1 MQDATHTPES
11 QRPAAV
17 RDTFGREITY
27 LRLSVTDRCQFRCA
41 YCMPAEGVPKLRHEE
56 MLTLEELFEVV
67 RLLAMRLGFRKVRV
81 TGGEPLARRGALGF
95 MRSLHLIPGIED
107 LALTTN
113 AYDLAPVAASLRAS
127 GFNRINISLDTLRAD
142 RFRMITNVDGLERV
156 LQGIGAARSAGFQ
169 PIKINAVALEET
181 LDEACDLVAFGIERD
196 LQVRFIELMPV
207 LGGSRLHFVPSSR
220 VREIIGTRYRLVPIG
235 ADGDARAA
243 DPHGAAEV
251 YRIEG
256 TAATCGF
263 ISPMTGPFCALCNR
277 IRLRGDGLLK
287 PCLAGGPSISV
298 VDFVRPRFRPDELEA
313 FLREAIPRL
322 KREKRGDYEIDS
334 MCRLG
339 G

>member
-1 MQDATHTPES
+1 MQDADPSKES
-11 QRPAAV
+11 QHLAAL
-17 RDTFGREITY
+17 RDGFGREINY

-41 YCMPAEGVPKLRHEE
+41 YCMPAEGVPKLRHDE

-67 RLLAMRLGFRKVRV
+67 RLLVTRLGFRKVRV
-81 TGGEPLARRGALGF
+81 TGGEPLARRGALAF
-95 MRSLHLIPGIED
+95 MRALHLIPGIED

-113 AYDLAPVAASLRAS
+113 AYELAPVAASLRAS
-127 GFNRINISLDTLRAD
+127 GFSRINISLDTLRPD
-142 RFRMITNVDGLERV
+142 RFRTITNVDGLERV
-156 LQGIGAARSAGFQ
+156 LAGIEAARAAGFQ

-181 LDEACDLVAFGIERD
+181 LDEVCDLVAFGVARD
-196 LQVRFIELMPV
+196 IQVRFIELMPV
-207 LGGSRLHFVPSSR
+207 LGGSHLHFVPNSR
-220 VREIIGTRYRLVPIG
+220 VRELIETRYGLAPIG
-235 ADGDARAA
+235 ADGSPRAA

-263 ISPMTGPFCALCNR
+263 ISPMTVPFCSLCNR
-277 IRLRGDGLLK
+277 MRLRGDGLLK

-298 VDFVRPRFRPDELEA
+298 VDFIRPRFRPDEMEA
-313 FLREAIPRL
+313 FLRESIPRL

-334 MCRLG
+334 MCRFG

>member
-1 MQDATHTPES
+1 MSDAAHTPES
-11 QRPAAV
+11 HARGAL
-17 RDTFGREITY
+17 RDAFGRELTY

-41 YCMPAEGVPKLRHEE
+41 YCMPAGGVPKLRHED

-67 RLLAMRLGFRKVRV
+67 RLLVTRLGFRKVRV
-81 TGGEPLARRGALGF
+81 TGGEPLARRGALAF

-113 AYDLAPVAASLRAS
+113 AFDLAPVAATLRAS

-142 RFRMITNVDGLERV
+142 RFRMITKVDGLERV
-156 LQGIGAARSAGFQ
+156 LQGIEAARSAGFQ
-169 PIKINAVALEET
+169 PIKINTVALEET
-181 LDEACDLVAFGIERD
+181 LDEACDLLAFGIDRG

-207 LGGSRLHFVPSSR
+207 LGGNSLHFVPASR
-220 VREIIGTRYRLVPIG
+220 VREIIATRFHLTPIG
-235 ADGDARAA
+235 ANGDARAT

-251 YRIEG
+251 YRIAG

-263 ISPMTGPFCALCNR
+263 ISPMTGPFCVLCNR
-277 IRLRGDGLLK
+277 LRLCGDGLIK
-287 PCLAGGPSISV
+287 PCLAGGPSVSV
-298 VDFVRPRFRPDELEA
+298 MSFVRPRFRADELEA

-334 MCRLG
+334 MCRFG

>member
-1 MQDATHTPES
+1 MPDASHTPNP
-11 QRPAAV
+11 QRPAPV
-17 RDTFGREITY
+17 RDAFGREITY

-41 YCMPAEGVPKLRHEE
+41 YCMPAGGVPKLRHDE

-67 RLLAMRLGFRKVRV
+67 RLLVARLGFRKVRV
-81 TGGEPLARRGALGF
+81 TGGEPLARRGALAF

-127 GFNRINISLDTLRAD
+127 GFNRINISLDTLRAE
-142 RFRMITNVDGLERV
+142 RFRMITRVDGLERV
-156 LQGIGAARSAGFQ
+156 LQGIEAARAAGFQ

-181 LDEACDLVAFGIERD
+181 LDEVCDLVDFGIARG

-207 LGGSRLHFVPSSR
+207 LGNSHLHFVPSSR
-220 VREIIGTRYRLVPIG
+220 VREVIATRYRLVPAG
-235 ADGDARAA
+235 ADGDTRAG
-243 DPHGAAEV
+243 DPHGAAEI

-263 ISPMTGPFCALCNR
+263 ISPMTKPFCGRCNR
-277 IRLRGDGLLK
+277 MRLRGDGLLK
-287 PCLAGGPSISV
+287 PCLAGGPSISIL
-298 VDFVRPRFRPDELEA
+298 DFVRPRFRPDELEA
-313 FLREAIPRL
+313 FLREAIPKL

-334 MCRLG
+334 MCGLG